1 MLPDANHLA
10 DELLRALDQP
20 GLDLAP
26 AALAAARLEY
36 PALDPAPAL
45 AQLEALS
52 DEALNRVSAAGP
64 ADAPLHVRVEALNA
78 FLFREC
84 AFHGNRTR
92 YDDPGNSCLNA
103 VLARRTG
110 IPITLAI
117 LYIELARR
125 VGVRA
130 EGVNFPGHFLVRVL
144 PQTESP
150 GSTDGLL
157 VDAFHD
163 GAILEERDCR
173 ILLHKHVGDDA
184 AFSPTLLAR
193 ADRRQI
199 LSRLLLNLKRLY
211 VRMRSFPQAR
221 LATHL
226 LLAISPSSVTEL
238 RDRGL
243 LSYHVDDFAGA
254 LRDLEDYLRLA
265 PKPDEDDEDER
276 REHEQVWTHVKV
288 LRRRLASLN

>member
-1 MLPDANHLA
+1 MLPDADRLA
-10 DELLRALDQP
+10 ADLVRAVDQP
-20 GLDLAP
+20 GPDIAP
-26 AALAAARLEY
+26 AALVAARLEY
-36 PALDPAPAL
+36 PALETAPWL
-45 AQLEALS
+45 MELDALS
-52 DEALNRVSAAGP
+52 EAALDRVSAAGP
-64 ADAPLHVRVEALNA
+64 ADVPLHVRVEALNG
-78 FLFREC
+78 FLYRERGFR
-84 AFHGNRTR
+84 GNRTR
-92 YDDPGNSCLNA
+92 YDDPRNSCLNE
-103 VLARRTG
+103 VLTRKTG

-117 LYIELARR
+117 LYMELARR
-125 VGVRA
+125 VGLRA

-144 PQTESP
+144 PQTED
-150 GSTDGLL
+150 GRDGEGLL
-157 VDAFHD
+157 VDAFHE

-199 LSRLLLNLKRLY
+199 VARMLLNLKRLY

-226 LLAISPSSVTEL
+226 LLALTPSSVTEL

-243 LSYHVDDFAGA
+243 LSYHVDDFFGA

-265 PKPDEDDEDER
+265 PKLDEDDEDAR

-288 LRRRLASLN
+288 LRRRLATLN